1 MFLPT
6 NSIMQSPSRN
16 PYFSPSHNA
25 NNPYDNFANQQR
37 DLNNPYD
44 NLSSNMPIQD
54 NLQNANHSNHN
65 YGYFADLD

>member
-54 NLQNANHSNHN
+54 NL
-65 YGYFADLD
+65 